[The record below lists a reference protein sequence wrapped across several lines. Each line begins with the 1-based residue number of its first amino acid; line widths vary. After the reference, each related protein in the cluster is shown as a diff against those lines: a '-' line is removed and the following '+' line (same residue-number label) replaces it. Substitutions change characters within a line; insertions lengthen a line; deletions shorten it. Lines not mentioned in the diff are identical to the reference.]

1 MNAAERNYGIVTAAY
16 WGFTLTDGAL
26 RMLVLLHFYKLGY
39 SPFMLAFLFLLYEAA
54 GVLANLVGGWLAM
67 WAVGVVA
74 IMVLRGLTRRAAQ
87 FIMSTL
93 DTWSADVARRRAD
106 ERLWAMAQSDA
117 RLMADLQSAFSRSEA
132 PHELKDIFALAQ
144 RRADHIAQQHLYHI

>member
-1 MNAAERNYGIVTAAY
+1 MTASSTQTLEVRTSPRALASLLLAGGVAAAMLGAEQ
-16 WGFTLTDGAL
+16 LLDGWSD
-26 RMLVLLHFYKLGY
+26 RH
-39 SPFMLAFLFLLYEAA
+39 
-54 GVLANLVGGWLAM
+54 LVGGWLAM

-117 RLMADLQSAFSRSEA
+117 RLMADLQSAFTRSEA